1 MSTELIN
8 SLKETSARMNLDRQL
23 YVERWTPAGEN
34 HLAFEA
40 DSTKTSGLL
49 HLNTGTQKL
58 TLQPSLSNG
67 FGERRGFNTRFSR
80 FNEAEISD
88 PILSLPTFVG
98 MNTEKICFTLK
109 MFVSSEIENC
119 TELRCFIGDA
129 NTDYIEQAV
138 VELVR
143 TDSHEDEKGARLLSV
158 YPCLSSVWSSD
169 IVAECPFKV
178 DFWCADK
185 LVDDGV
191 LYVYLALTEE

>member
-23 YVERWTPAGEN
+23 YVERWAPAGET
-34 HLAFEA
+34 HPVFKA

-49 HLNTGTQKL
+49 HLKKCSQKL
-58 TLQPSLSNG
+58 TLQPCLSNG

-109 MFVSSEIENC
+109 IFVSQEIENC

-129 NTDYIEQAV
+129 KTNYIEQAV
-138 VELVR
+138 VELAL
-143 TDSHEDEKGARLLSV
+143 TESPEDAKGARLLSV

-169 IVAECPFKV
+169 IVAEYPFKV